1 MTDESIL
8 REQVAYYRA
17 RAGEYD
23 EWFLREGR
31 YGRGP
36 VHREEWFREIDS
48 IRGAL
53 GASIGGMDVL
63 ELACGTGLWTEQLAR
78 ENRRVLA
85 VDSSPEAISLNGN
98 RVGGGADRVRYE
110 IADIFSWTPT
120 AQFDAVFFAFW
131 LSHVPPDRFER
142 FWTTV
147 AASLRPGGRV
157 FFVDSLLEPSSTAT
171 DHVIDGSGIVRRR
184 LNDGREFEIV
194 KIFYD
199 PEPLER
205 RLSQL
210 GWRGTVRS
218 PGKFFL
224 FGLFER

>member
-1 MTDESIL
+1 M
-8 REQVAYYRA
+8 
-17 RAGEYD
+17 
-23 EWFLREGR
+23 
-31 YGRGP
+31 
-36 VHREEWFREIDS
+36 
-48 IRGAL
+48 
-53 GASIGGMDVL
+53 L
-63 ELACGTGLWTEQLAR
+63 ELAGGTGLWTEQLAR

-120 AQFDAVFFAFW
+120 AQFDA
-131 LSHVPPDRFER
+131 
-142 FWTTV
+142 
-147 AASLRPGGRV
+147 V